1 MEVANSM
8 KQTMA
13 SQEIQTS
20 INQLNEVTQQNAAM
34 VEEINATSQ
43 TLKYKA
49 EELKDKVSRF
59 KV

>member
-1 MEVANSM
+1 
-8 KQTMA
+8 MA

>member
-1 MEVANSM
+1 MANSIR
-8 KQTMA
+8 KQTLA
-13 SQEIQTS
+13 SREIQSS

-49 EELKDKVSRF
+49 EELKEKVSRF
-59 KV
+59 QV